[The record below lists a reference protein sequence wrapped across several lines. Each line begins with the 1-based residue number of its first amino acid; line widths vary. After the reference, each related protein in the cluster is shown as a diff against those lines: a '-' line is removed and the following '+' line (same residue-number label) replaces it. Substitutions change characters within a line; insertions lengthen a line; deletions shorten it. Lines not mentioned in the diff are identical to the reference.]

1 MPTLRADDK
10 QALARTSDAKF
21 PRSVLT
27 FLHSLGITLAAAV
40 AHLYSGK
47 PSNPL
52 VLSGTSFC
60 GASGPWVL
68 MLRRVRLVSARDLI
82 PVGVTSY
89 VVGVPEVGACKWL
102 VASDMCRFGTR
113 YMMYIV
119 PSSAAILAALRNAD
133 QYSEDRFPV

>member
-1 MPTLRADDK
+1 MPTLRADNK

-68 MLRRVRLVSARDLI
+68 QISVGARFDS
-82 PVGVTSY
+82 GGYY
-89 VVGVPEVGACKWL
+89 VVCSGCTRGRCVQMVG
-102 VASDMCRFGTR
+102 G
-113 YMMYIV
+113 I
-119 PSSAAILAALRNAD
+119 
-133 QYSEDRFPV
+133 